1 MPKPTGYT
9 IEQMEKKYE
18 RWLKREEAKPTGKE
32 IEQLKKLERTA
43 LSLWK
48 QVVKLQA
55 GGKCAVPGCKN
66 KKRLNCHHIES
77 YSTNKALRYDPMNGM
92 LLCSTHHKFGRLAA
106 HKSFMFMYTLMMGE
120 YNARLN
126 YLFGY
131 YMVKKDITLD
141 SLKVTISD
149 LEALL
154 TTLKKPK
161 LTRRSHAPKAD

>member
-1 MPKPTGYT
+1 MDKKVLDHF
-9 IEQMEKKYE
+9 EKRKE
-18 RWLKREEAKPTGKE
+18 FEKWLSRQKDKPTGKE

-48 QVVKLQA
+48 QVVKLQFK
-55 GGKCAVPGCKN
+55 GRCDVPGCK
-66 KKRLNCHHIES
+66 KTKHLNCHHIES

-120 YNARLN
+120 HNDRLN

-131 YMVKKDITLD
+131 YMVKKDTTLD
-141 SLKVTISD
+141 SIKVTISD

-154 TTLKKPK
+154 ATLKKPK
-161 LTRRSHAPKAD
+161 LTRRAHAPKAD